1 MLVMLEDGGGQTGNN
16 FKTECVYGLS
26 VDMEERDFWPEQL
39 SV

>member
-1 MLVMLEDGGGQTGNN
+1 MMLEDGGGQTGNN